1 MIPVVV
7 PAFRAEA
14 KLANCLQHLER
25 QTVKT
30 HAFVRDNSEDNI
42 YFTAAVNEGLRMCLQ
57 SAPQYIVVLN
67 QDMYLNS
74 TAIENLVAFMDDH
87 PACGIAQPLQ
97 VHEKDHSLVICGGG
111 LQAFPF
117 GKHSHGHISEFQD
130 SEIPWSN
137 GACMILRTAMMR
149 EIGLFDENLIFIGSD
164 SDYCFTA
171 RARGWEVWRCAS
183 AIGAHEVGGSGH
195 IAADAELE
203 KIKLEDMMY
212 FAKKW
217 LTGDLYRT
225 LSMEGD
231 GLTQAN
237 VAEYLQQLRSASTNL
252 GITVSEKGE

>member
-74 TAIENLVAFMDDH
+74 NAIENLVAFMDDH
-87 PACGIAQPLQ
+87 PTCGIAQPLQ

-130 SEIPWSN
+130 SEIPWCN
-137 GACMILRTAMMR
+137 GACMILRTAMMQ

-183 AIGAHEVGGSGH
+183 AAGAHEVGGSGQ
-195 IAADAELE
+195 IVADAELE

-225 LSMEGD
+225 LAAEGAA
-231 GLTQAN
+231 LTSLI
-237 VAEYLQQLRSASTNL
+237 VIEHLQRLRAAAASLDSIGGT
-252 GITVSEKGE
+252 KGP

>member
-30 HAFVRDNSEDNI
+30 QAFVRDNSEDNI

-74 TAIENLVAFMDDH
+74 NAIENLVAFMNDH

-130 SEIPWSN
+130 SEIPWCN

-183 AIGAHEVGGSGH
+183 AVGVHEVGGSGH

-203 KIKLEDMMY
+203 KIKLEDMIY

-225 LSMEGD
+225 LAAEGAT
-231 GLTQAN
+231 LTPPT
-237 VAEYLQQLRSASTNL
+237 VVEYLQQLRAAAASLDGTGSA
-252 GITVSEKGE
+252 KRP